1 MRYLLVLAL
10 CLIGLTLS
18 AADYEASLSE
28 LETTI
33 ESLEQDLT
41 QAAALSNAQLES
53 LSKMQSELESLR
65 NQIAVSEKL
74 TATLKDSYQ
83 ARIAALKDLI
93 AQLQAHVERLE
104 RQDKSLASLE
114 RGINVQRIVV
124 ISLAVI
130 VVAETIYIL
139 VR

>member
-83 ARIAALKDLI
+83 ARIAALKSLI
-93 AQLQAHVERLE
+93 AQLQAHVAKLE
-104 RQDKSLASLE
+104 KQDKSLANLE
-114 RGINVQRIVV
+114 RGINVQRIMV